1 MADAQPLNKQI
12 PIIDPVSGCPTDY
25 FIKWAQQFNN
35 SALGE
40 IFAGAGIDISAGPT
54 IAADQQAILD
64 AIDNTQ
70 GSILYRD
77 ADEWKALAPGTAG
90 HFLKTNGVAANPEWA
105 AAGGGGG
112 GGIGCYGTVPGTGGN
127 STSAF
132 ATKGRLFTP
141 LYSGSVE
148 GVAFNFSAVSG
159 ATYIA
164 TVCEMSGT
172 NIVSVLAQSSPWVA
186 GASGQVYRPFS
197 LSASFLAGLRYAV
210 MLTRTDS
217 TSTYALPIAQATAG
231 SFSWS
236 GCPFTDFSNLTLA
249 STNPISGSVN
259 TATAAFSGDVLMTLT
274 P

>member
-112 GGIGCYGTVPGTGGN
+112 GGTSWANGTGE
-127 STSAF
+127 
-132 ATKGRLFTP
+132 R
-141 LYSGSVE
+141 
-148 GVAFNFSAVSG
+148 
-159 ATYIA
+159 
-164 TVCEMSGT
+164 
-172 NIVSVLAQSSPWVA
+172 
-186 GASGQVYRPFS
+186 R
-197 LSASFLAGLRYAV
+197 FL
-210 MLTRTDS
+210 
-217 TSTYALPIAQATAG
+217 IQATASGG
-231 SFSWS
+231 STGNPGNSLGVGPVNNFYWAANATVKNLVFDFLSPKVVDGFGVQQDASNAGGTWTIAGS
-236 GCPFTDFSNLTLA
+236 NDNSIYTTLISDFIWGGTPYGPNGFVAGNQYIREFTNTTAYRYYRLTLN
-249 STNPISGSVN
+249 TGSSNNRWVQW
-259 TATAAFSGDVLMTLT
+259 FGFKCEPL
-274 P
+274 